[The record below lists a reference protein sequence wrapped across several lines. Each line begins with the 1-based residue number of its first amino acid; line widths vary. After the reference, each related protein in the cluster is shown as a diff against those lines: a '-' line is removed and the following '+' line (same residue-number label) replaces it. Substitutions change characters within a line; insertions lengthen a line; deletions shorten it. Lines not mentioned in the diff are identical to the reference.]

1 MFQIKSSIKKF
12 NDPQTICVITSYPDK
27 KHGVRELNA
36 VAWHAQKTLT
46 ELSKKQQVLV
56 LAEHFGKHI
65 QYKDS
70 ANIMVWRLWKRGNPL
85 SLLSI
90 FQAAFTFPNIKHY
103 LIQFEFNSFGG
114 LFSVLAL
121 PFILLILKCMGKKV
135 HFEIHQVVLD
145 IRKLAEHINIKN
157 PIAQHVFNV
166 ALHGF
171 YLFISTL
178 ADTLIV
184 LEEELKNRLQT
195 MTRPEKIHIV
205 PISVDKKRNLP
216 QQNAKHKLGY
226 NSEDFVVLIFGFV
239 NWYKGS
245 DWIAKVAS
253 QYPDRR
259 VKFILAGGDNPTL
272 KDRPHY
278 HMFYEAVMKCAARS
292 PQLQMT
298 GFVPDE
304 DVSTYFS
311 AADAV
316 ILPYRVYMSASGPFS
331 LALSY
336 GKPVLLSSALTD
348 YNKSHDFADV
358 MRYTDVSSEELF
370 FPLHKSA
377 LYSRI
382 KKLQDYH
389 DYKVKLTQFS
399 KELAKRRSS
408 DRIIDRLLHA
418 LENPSSLALPRLSP
432 AISS

>member
-1 MFQIKSSIKKF
+1 MFQLKSSVQKF
-12 NDPQTICVITSYPDK
+12 NDPQTICVITSFPDK

-36 VAWHAQKTLT
+36 VAWHAKKTLT
-46 ELSKKQQVLV
+46 ELSKKQRVLV

-70 ANIMVWRLWKRGNPL
+70 ANILVWRLWKRGNPL
-85 SLLSI
+85 SLFSI
-90 FQAAFTFPNIKHY
+90 FQAVFAFPNIKHY

-121 PFILLILKCMGKKV
+121 PFILIILKCVGKKV

-145 IRKLAEHINIKN
+145 IRKLADHINIKN
-157 PIAQHVFNV
+157 PIAQHVFNF

-195 MTRPEKIHIV
+195 MTRAEKIHIV
-205 PISVDKKRNLP
+205 PISVNKKRNLP
-216 QQNAKHKLGY
+216 QQKAKQQLGY
-226 NSEDFVVLIFGFV
+226 DSEDFIVLVFGFV

-245 DWIAKVAS
+245 DWIAKIAS
-253 QYPDRR
+253 QYPDKR

-272 KDRPHY
+272 KNRPHY
-278 HMFYEAVMKCAARS
+278 HTFYESVVRLAASS
-292 PQLQMT
+292 PKLQIT
-298 GFVPDE
+298 GFVPDVE
-304 DVSTYFS
+304 VSTYFS

-316 ILPYRVYMSASGPFS
+316 VLPYRVYMSASGPFS

-348 YNKSHDFADV
+348 YDKSHDFADV

-377 LYSRI
+377 LRSRI
-382 KKLQDYH
+382 QKLQH
-389 DYKVKLTQFS
+389 DPLYRAKLTKFS

-408 DRIIDRLLHA
+408 ERIIDRLLHA
-418 LENPSSLALPRLSP
+418 LENPSPVSVPVLSP
-432 AISS
+432 AIS